1 VSRTESYEKYLDRG
15 IKNLPHTT
23 VDAERFTIPVS
34 RVFIE
39 GRMTVFENFSEI
51 ADVLNRDP
59 EHLLKFLLRELATAG
74 KVEGGRVIF
83 QGRFSQEMIAGII
96 EDYVSEYVIC
106 SECNRPDTHLTK
118 SDRTVMLKCD
128 ACGAHRPIRKRYVKK
143 ESAASALEEGS
154 IYEVRIEAVGKR
166 GDGIAKVGKYSLF
179 VPGAQKGDTVKVR
192 VKKISGTLAFTEKV
206 LS

>member
-1 VSRTESYEKYLDRG
+1 MKS
-15 IKNLPHTT
+15 LPQTT
-23 VDAERFTIPVS
+23 VDAKRFSIPAA

-39 GRMTVFENFSEI
+39 GRMTVFENFGEI

-59 EHLLKFLLRELATAG
+59 EHVFKFLLRELGTAG
-74 KVEGGRVIF
+74 KAEGGRVIL
-83 QGRFSQEMIAGII
+83 QGRFSQEMIAALI

-118 SDRTVMLKCD
+118 SDRTLMLKCD
-128 ACGAHRPIRKRYVKK
+128 ACGAHRPIRKRYIKK
-143 ESAASALEEGS
+143 ESAANALEEGGV
-154 IYEVRIEAVGKR
+154 YEVRIEAVGKR

-179 VPGAQKGDTVKVR
+179 VPGARKGDTVKVR
-192 VKKISGTLAFTEKV
+192 VKKISGTLAFTEKA

>member
-1 VSRTESYEKYLDRG
+1 MKS
-15 IKNLPHTT
+15 LPQTT
-23 VDAERFTIPVS
+23 VDAKRFSIPVA

-59 EHLLKFLLRELATAG
+59 EHLLKFLLRELGTAG

-83 QGRFSQEMIAGII
+83 QGRFTQEMIAALI

-118 SDRTVMLKCD
+118 SDRTLMLKCD
-128 ACGAHRPIRKRYVKK
+128 ACGAHRPIRKRYIKK
-143 ESAASALEEGS
+143 ESTANALEEGNV
-154 IYEVRIEAVGKR
+154 YEVRIEAVGKR

-179 VPGAQKGDTVKVR
+179 VPGAHKGDTVKVR

>member
-1 VSRTESYEKYLDRG
+1 VYSTDSYENYLNRG
-15 IKNLPHTT
+15 IKNLPQTT
-23 VDAERFTIPVS
+23 VDAKRFSIPVP

-51 ADVLNRDP
+51 SDVLNRNP
-59 EHLLKFLLRELATAG
+59 EHVLKFLLRELGTAG
-74 KVEGGRVIF
+74 KADGGRAIL
-83 QGRFSQEMIAGII
+83 QGRFSQEMIASLID
-96 EDYVSEYVIC
+96 DYVAEYVIC

-143 ESAASALEEGS
+143 ENAASALEEGS
-154 IYEVRIEAVGKR
+154 VYEVRIEAVGKR
-166 GDGIAKVGKYSLF
+166 GDGIAKLGKYSLF
-179 VPGAQKGDTVKVR
+179 VPGAHKGDTVKVR

-206 LS
+206 TV

>member
-1 VSRTESYEKYLDRG
+1 VHSTDSYESYLNRG
-15 IKNLPHTT
+15 IKNLLQTT
-23 VDAERFTIPVS
+23 VDAERFSIPVP

-51 ADVLNRDP
+51 SDVLNRSP
-59 EHLLKFLLRELATAG
+59 EHLLKFLLRELGTAG
-74 KVEGGRVIF
+74 KVDGGRVIL
-83 QGRFSQEMIAGII
+83 QGRFSQEMISALID
-96 EDYVSEYVIC
+96 DYVAEYVIC

-143 ESAASALEEGS
+143 ENAASTLEEGS
-154 IYEVRIEAVGKR
+154 VYEVRIEAVGKR
-166 GDGIAKVGKYSLF
+166 GDGIAKIGKYSLF
-179 VPGAQKGDTVKVR
+179 VPGAHKGDTVKVR

-206 LS
+206 VG